1 MKSPHLKLILCLLT
15 GALVGVA
22 ARAAEPQ
29 TLDFGGGTVVSFV
42 TPPPLL
48 GGGEVLP
55 EAVFDAQGRATVAGL
70 TLQRTIEKEAD
81 GYRIKLAITNT
92 RKEPVELDKL
102 IPLRVTG
109 EAGLRVAGKGVAE
122 WTVYRLARHKN
133 DIPGPFR
140 PTVRNDASRDAAID
154 NGKAVVGS
162 DDPSE
167 GSKAASMRFNSD
179 PGLVITA
186 DGPAAQPSLFI
197 GFDGQTRHLN
207 DVAIVLDAKQTK
219 LEAFS
224 ATAEF
229 DRVVLA
235 PGETRETHYLYVQ
248 AGRDSDTLLARHVE
262 RIHQQL
268 GGRLSPVRNVFCTWY
283 FYGPEILEGDL
294 RNDLRAMKE
303 RRIKFDTF
311 LIDYNWDDN
320 FGDWNADPARFP
332 SGMKAMADE
341 IKAAG
346 LAAGIWT
353 CPFIIESKAEILKKY
368 PDLVLRDRAGRN
380 VEFKSDMGHCWVLD
394 PTSPHAEAFLTEL
407 CQRLTGWGYHY
418 LKFDFLR
425 AVITNED
432 AVFHDRTMNRAQ
444 AYRRGME
451 ILRRAAGPDTVI
463 GTWGG
468 LFEANAGIVDINRPG
483 SDVRGHWDP
492 VGDYKYATRY
502 VLRMRQTFARSI
514 YDGILWTSD
523 QDALQL
529 RRRTKAWRTAKPH
542 LAMGIFTDEEAFST
556 VVYRYLGGG
565 VVQVSDKLDEVPQD
579 RYDLYKMVIP
589 AYAPVA
595 KHFYAWDDYLPEHF
609 VSLFPGRPGL
619 APWATVALCNWNGKE
634 PKELKFKLADV
645 PGLPAAPAYA
655 AFDFHAQKF
664 LGVFQPGDVIAQT
677 LPVHGARVIRLTPL
691 AADGV
696 HLIGGDLNMS
706 CGMEIAELKDGK
718 VTLRPEA
725 AGLAANYTLLRWDHG
740 QATTEQV
747 RVEGAPAKAA
757 P

>member
-1 MKSPHLKLILCLLT
+1 MKSPRLKLIISLLA
-15 GALVGVA
+15 GALAVGA
-22 ARAAEPQ
+22 TEPR
-29 TLDFGGGTVVSFV
+29 TLDFGGGTVVTFV
-42 TPPPLL
+42 TPSPLL

-55 EAVFDAQGRATVAGL
+55 EAIFDAQGRATVAGL
-70 TLQRTIEKEAD
+70 ALQRTIEKEAG
-81 GYRIKLAITNT
+81 GYRIKLAVTNN
-92 RKEPVELDKL
+92 RKEPIELDKL
-102 IPLRVTG
+102 IPLRVAD
-109 EAGLRVAGKGVAE
+109 EAGLRVAGQGVAE

-140 PTVRNDASRDAAID
+140 PTAHNDATTDAAVD
-154 NGKAVVGS
+154 NGKAVVGN
-162 DDPSE
+162 DDPIE
-167 GSKAASMRFNSD
+167 GNRKAAGLIFHSD
-179 PGLVITA
+179 PALVITA
-186 DGPAAQPSLFI
+186 DGPAAQPSLFV
-197 GFDGQTRHLN
+197 GFDGQTKHLN
-207 DVAIVLDAKQTK
+207 DLALVLDAKQTK
-219 LEAFS
+219 LESFS
-224 ATAEF
+224 AIAEF
-229 DRVVLA
+229 DRVLVA
-235 PGETRETHYLYVQ
+235 PGATRETHFLHVQ
-248 AGRDSDTLLARHVE
+248 VGRDSGTLLAQHVE

-268 GGRLSPVRNVFCTWY
+268 GGRISPVRNVFCTWY

-294 RNDLRAMKE
+294 RNDLRAMKA
-303 RRIKFDTF
+303 RPIAFDTF

-346 LAAGIWT
+346 LYPGIWT
-353 CPFIIESKAEILKKY
+353 CPFIIESNAAILKKY
-368 PDLVLRDRAGRN
+368 PDLTLKDRAGKN
-380 VEFKSDMGHCWVLD
+380 VEFPSDMGHCWVLD

-418 LKFDFLR
+418 LKFDFTR
-425 AVITNED
+425 AVLINEN

-444 AYRRGME
+444 AYRHGLE
-451 ILRRAAGPDTVI
+451 ILRHAAGENTVI

-492 VGDYKYATRY
+492 VGNYKYNTRY

-529 RRRTKAWRTAKPH
+529 RRRTTPWRTAKPH

-565 VVQVSDKLDEVPQD
+565 VIQVSDKLDEVPQD

-595 KHFYAWDDYLPEHF
+595 RHFYAWDDYLPEHF
-609 VSLFPGRPGL
+609 VSLYPGRAGL
-619 APWATVALCNWNGKE
+619 APWATVALCNWNGKAE
-634 PKELKFKLADV
+634 KELKFKIADV

-664 LGVFQPGDVIAQT
+664 LGIFHPGDVIAQT

-706 CGMEIAELKDGK
+706 CGMEIEALQDGK
-718 VTLRPEA
+718 ITLRPESR
-725 AGLAANYTLLRWDHG
+725 GPAANYTLLHWVNGR
-740 QATTEQV
+740 ATTEQV
-747 RVEGAPAKAA
+747 HVDAVPAKAA
-757 P
+757 Q